1 MEVSWKTL
9 SLALIAV
16 LSLLVVKDVY
26 LAASGYA
33 DHSAAIQTA
42 AIANQQLGLQNQ
54 RINSLIGVKD
64 DFAICFSRVEKC
76 IGVEERLI
84 SAENELA
91 TLRPVKSTVAEFVRL
106 AIAIKA
112 DFSRIDELT
121 REWNAYQPT
130 GDDAADVA
138 AFRKIYD
145 KLSGAVKNYETHRL
159 AYTSFRQENAPLLA
173 ELGGLEP
180 VTDGQMDAAFSLYK
194 RNLDTFGKYLQQH
207 E

>member
-33 DHSAAIQTA
+33 DHNSAIQTA
-42 AIANQQLGLQNQ
+42 AIANQQLSLQNQ
-54 RINSLIGVKD
+54 RISALMGAKD
-64 DFAICFSRVEKC
+64 DLASCYSRIQKC

-84 SAENELA
+84 SVENEISS
-91 TLRPVKSTVAEFVRL
+91 LRPVKSTIAEFVRL
-106 AIAIKA
+106 ANAIKA

-121 REWNAYQPT
+121 REWNAYQAT

-159 AYTSFRQENAPLLA
+159 AYTSFRQENTALLA

-194 RNLDTFGKYLQQH
+194 RNLDTFGKYLKQH